1 MESSWQEYW
10 SGLLFPSP
18 GDLPNLGM
26 KPRSPTLQAEALPSQ
41 PPGKPK
47 EDIEIPKKHMKRCS
61 TSLIIREMQIKT
73 TMRRHLTPVRMDIMK
88 KIQKSQVLEK
98 MGRKEENPLALLVG
112 MQTDTTLWKT
122 VYIDSLKTRNKAIIS
137 SVQFSRSVVSD
148 SL

>member
-73 TMRRHLTPVRMDIMK
+73 TMRYHLTRIRMALIRK
-88 KIQKSQVLEK
+88 FTNNKCWNGCREKETLLHCWWEFKLIQ
-98 MGRKEENPLALLVG
+98 P
-112 MQTDTTLWKT
+112 LWKT
-122 VYIDSLKTRNKAIIS
+122 VWRFLKKKTRNKTTI
-137 SVQFSRSVVSD
+137 
-148 SL
+148 